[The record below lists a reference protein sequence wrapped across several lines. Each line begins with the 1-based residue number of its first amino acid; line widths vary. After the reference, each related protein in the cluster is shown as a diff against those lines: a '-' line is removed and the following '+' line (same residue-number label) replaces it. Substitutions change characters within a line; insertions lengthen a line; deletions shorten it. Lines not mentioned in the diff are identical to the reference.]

1 MDVLFVVMC
10 REIAMTKKTGIIL
23 AASFALVAFVG
34 HDVGA
39 TAEDAEISV
48 EGYIYGTV
56 ETKSGKTH
64 TGVLRWDDEEA
75 FWDDLFH
82 SAKDELLYEEYSE
95 EPEAD
100 EEATWWERM
109 ATTISGDLNLHRESR
124 SVAVRFGDL
133 KQIRVTGGND
143 AVLILR
149 DGTEIEVSGY
159 ANDVGANVVVFDS
172 KPGHVEV
179 PWKKIDTITFSATPP
194 NSEPGSFRLRGTVS
208 TTEGEFVGFIQWD
221 NEESLSTDRLD
232 GDTEDDDVS
241 IEMGDIRSIERRDRR
256 SSTVVLKDGT
266 EMVLSGTND
275 VNDDIRGIHIEDARF
290 GRVEI
295 AWDEFESV
303 VFDDPGTSGVTYAD
317 FAVPTHLYG
326 TVTLKSG
333 DWRTGELVFD
343 LDEEW
348 SWEMLDGKSNEI
360 DYTVPFSMVASIE
373 PAGGSGSRVRLRN
386 GIELELEDSHDV
398 DRDNSG
404 VLVIP
409 DGAGEPGYVPWRE
422 VVKIEFD
429 QR

>member
-1 MDVLFVVMC
+1 
-10 REIAMTKKTGIIL
+10 MTKNFGIIL
-23 AASFALVAFVG
+23 AASFVLTAFVA
-34 HDVGA
+34 VLSGA
-39 TAEDAEISV
+39 DEGAKAPDAGISV

-56 ETKSGKTH
+56 ETRSGKTH

-82 SAKDELLYEEYSE
+82 SAKEELPYQEYAE
-95 EPEAD
+95 GPDAD

-109 ATTISGDLNLHRESR
+109 ATTISGDLNFHHVSR

-133 KQIRVTGGND
+133 EQIRVTGGND
-143 AVLILR
+143 AVLTLR

-159 ANDVGANVVVFDS
+159 ANDVGATIVVFDA
-172 KPGHVEV
+172 KPGRVEV
-179 PWKKIDTITFSATPP
+179 PWKKIETITFAATPP
-194 NSEPGSFRLRGTVS
+194 DADPGSFRLRGTVS

-232 GDTEDDDVS
+232 GDTDDDDVS

-275 VNDDIRGIHIEDARF
+275 VNDDIRGIHVEDARF

-295 AWDEFESV
+295 AWDEFENV
-303 VFDDPGTSGVTYAD
+303 VFDDPGTSGPSYAD
-317 FAVPTHLYG
+317 YAVPTHLTG

-333 DWRTGELVFD
+333 DWRTGGLVFD

-348 SWEMLDGKSNEI
+348 SWEMIDGSSNEI

-373 PAGGSGSRVRLRN
+373 PSRGSGSLVRLRN

-398 DRDNSG
+398 DDDNSG
-404 VLVIP
+404 VVVIP
-409 DGAGEPGYVPWRE
+409 KGSGEPGHVPWRE
-422 VVKIEFD
+422 ITKIEFD
-429 QR
+429 

>member
-1 MDVLFVVMC
+1 M
-10 REIAMTKKTGIIL
+10 IKKTGPIL
-23 AASFALVAFVG
+23 AASFVLTASFAVL
-34 HDVGA
+34 VGA
-39 TAEDAEISV
+39 DEGVPASDAGISV

-56 ETKSGKTH
+56 ETRDGKTH

-82 SAKDELLYEEYSE
+82 SAKEELPYEKYAE
-95 EPEAD
+95 EPDAD
-100 EEATWWERM
+100 EDATWWERM
-109 ATTISGDLNLHRESR
+109 ATTISGDLNLHHVSR

-133 KQIRVTGGND
+133 EQIRVTGGND
-143 AVLILR
+143 AVLTLR
-149 DGTEIEVSGY
+149 GGTEIEVSGY
-159 ANDVGANVVVFDS
+159 ANDVGATVVVFDA
-172 KPGHVEV
+172 KPGRIEV

-194 NSEPGSFRLRGTVS
+194 DAEPGSFRLRGTVS

-241 IEMGDIRSIERRDRR
+241 IAMGEIRSIERRDRR
-256 SSTVVLKDGT
+256 SSRVVLKDGT

-275 VNDDIRGIHIEDARF
+275 VNDDIRGIHVEDARF
-290 GRVEI
+290 GRVEVG
-295 AWDEFESV
+295 WDEFERV
-303 VFDDPGTSGVTYAD
+303 VFDDPGTSGASYGD
-317 FAVPTHLYG
+317 YSVPTHLAG

-333 DWRTGELVFD
+333 DWRTGKLVFD

-348 SWEMLDGKSNEI
+348 SWEMLDGSSKEI

-373 PAGGSGSRVRLRN
+373 PSGGSGSVVRLRN

-404 VLVIP
+404 VVVIP
-409 DGAGEPGYVPWRE
+409 NGSGEPGHVPWRE
-422 VVKIEFD
+422 IAQIKFD
-429 QR
+429 

>member
-1 MDVLFVVMC
+1 
-10 REIAMTKKTGIIL
+10 MTKNVGIIL
-23 AASFALVAFVG
+23 AVGFALVAFVG
-34 HDVGA
+34 ADVGA
-39 TAEDAEISV
+39 TAADAGISV

-56 ETKSGKTH
+56 ETRSGKTH

-82 SAKDELLYEEYSE
+82 SAKDELPYEEYAE
-95 EPEAD
+95 EPGAD

-109 ATTISGDLNLHRESR
+109 ATTISGDLNLHQVSR

-133 KQIRVTGGND
+133 EQIRVTGGND
-143 AVLILR
+143 AVLTLR

-159 ANDVGANVVVFDS
+159 ANDVGATIVVFDA
-172 KPGHVEV
+172 KPGQVEV

-194 NSEPGSFRLRGTVS
+194 DADPGSFRLRGTVS

-232 GDTEDDDVS
+232 GDTDDDDVS
-241 IEMGDIRSIERRDRR
+241 IAMGDIRSIERRDRR

-275 VNDDIRGIHIEDARF
+275 VNDDIRGIHVEDARF

-295 AWDEFESV
+295 DWDEFERV
-303 VFDDPGTSGVTYAD
+303 IFDDPGTSGASYAD
-317 FAVPTHLYG
+317 YAVPSHLAG
-326 TVTLKSG
+326 TVKMISG
-333 DWRTGELVFD
+333 DWRTGRLVFD
-343 LDEEW
+343 LDEQG
-348 SWEMLDGKSNEI
+348 SWEMLDGSSNNI

-373 PAGGSGSRVRLRN
+373 PTRGSGSLVRLRS

-404 VLVIP
+404 VVVIP
-409 DGAGEPGYVPWRE
+409 AGSGEPGYVPWRE
-422 VVKIEFD
+422 IAKIEFD
-429 QR
+429 